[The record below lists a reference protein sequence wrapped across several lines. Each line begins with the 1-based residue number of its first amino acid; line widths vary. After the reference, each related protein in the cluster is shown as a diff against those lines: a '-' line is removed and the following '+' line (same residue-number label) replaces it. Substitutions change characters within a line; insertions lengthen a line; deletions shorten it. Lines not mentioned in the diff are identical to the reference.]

1 MNDFNDFLEDESHY
15 EDGNGQRSIGV
26 SIGIL
31 IVALLAIGLVWLL
44 LRGSVP
50 GLSPDLAI
58 ATKYDDTFT
67 FGGHARYNL
76 LVANLGDAPSVSR
89 LTVMSTLSQAT
100 IPETVYAPE
109 PWSCTLQEHSVTC
122 QASGVVSSGQS
133 LPAIEITTQLPSHAS
148 DGSNDSLRIC
158 AAVKTLLDTD
168 LGNNETCEIVMLQT
182 AASIEPVA
190 EVEEPIEAE
199 ESQEVDSTVSDTP
212 EPDAEVSET
221 ADDVVTDDITAD
233 DDSGT
238 SGSELAESDAVTE
251 TVSSEAEVTTD
262 ADGAVTEESEL
273 AESDAVTE
281 TVSPEQEITID
292 ASDVVTDES
301 ELTESET
308 VSETVSPEQEIAAE
322 AGQQQNEVQVR
333 IGNGNGDPLTVAANG
348 NVFVPIHLLPV
359 SPETILTVATLQVQF
374 DPALLVPLA
383 CNENPDKVWGISVCN
398 PEYDKALG
406 ILRVTV
412 LSTEGISDQSRAV
425 NIEFQAIGTAGATSP
440 ITTDVISMVDR
451 TQQPVLYTIENS
463 TVVIE

>member
-281 TVSPEQEITID
+281 TVSPEE
-292 ASDVVTDES
+292 
-301 ELTESET
+301 
-308 VSETVSPEQEIAAE
+308 
-322 AGQQQNEVQVR
+322 EVMFR
-333 IGNGNGDPLTVAANG
+333 
-348 NVFVPIHLLPV
+348 
-359 SPETILTVATLQVQF
+359 
-374 DPALLVPLA
+374 
-383 CNENPDKVWGISVCN
+383 
-398 PEYDKALG
+398 
-406 ILRVTV
+406 
-412 LSTEGISDQSRAV
+412 QSKK
-425 NIEFQAIGTAGATSP
+425 
-440 ITTDVISMVDR
+440 
-451 TQQPVLYTIENS
+451 
-463 TVVIE
+463 